1 MRIHPADSV
10 ISVKDSSFWAGVLH
24 NAVQQCFGKSITV
37 VFCVKE
43 HLDFLPIGSKPLCDG
58 GIVLVSE
65 DKGILKQLARQR
77 FWKGCNR
84 KLLHGNRIGHKGNV

>member
-10 ISVKDSSFWAGVLH
+10 ISVKDGSFWSGVRYD
-24 NAVQQCFGKSITV
+24 AVQQRFGKSIAV

-43 HLDFLPIGSKPLCDG
+43 HLDFLPVGSKSLCDG

-65 DKGILKQLARQR
+65 NKDILKQLARQR